1 MTSLVPASPA
11 LVEKKYTYDTRDKFS
26 FVGLPLNSET
36 NGVARL
42 AAEIASATELPSIE
56 MLGGTPHR
64 ALALLGLARAL
75 ALAVAD
81 ATFTLVLAYSAH
93 G

>member
-26 FVGLPLNSET
+26 FIGLPLNGET

-64 ALALLGLARAL
+64 ALALLGLALAL
-75 ALAVAD
+75 ALAD
-81 ATFTLVLAYSAH
+81 ATFTLALAYSAH